1 MLSAMCADP
10 PGSDSPAPLTV
21 NYYLG
26 CPNILVYDCFL
37 NQFSILMLS
46 FMIASWSLCWL
57 NLVTIPPS
65 PFWSPKLWFCGLQS
79 PEKSIRSPISFIPHP
94 PSPPSRLMPDLMPPF
109 LALPSCSS
117 KRCCWKRSVP
127 NAETVRTP
135 IRDSSSG
142 WRWNVPWYHGEPHGM
157 SLRKLFRSIHM
168 CPAVFWSHLKRC
180 LGTDSLQS

>member
-79 PEKSIRSPISFIPHP
+79 PKKIYPKPHLVHP
-94 PSPPSRLMPDLMPPF
+94 PSPISSKSPNARPDA
-109 LALPSCSS
+109 ALPGSAQLLFKALLLEALSA
-117 KRCCWKRSVP
+117 KRRDRA
-127 NAETVRTP
+127 NAHQGLLQRMEVECAMIPWRT
-135 IRDSSSG
+135 
-142 WRWNVPWYHGEPHGM
+142 HGM

-168 CPAVFWSHLKRC
+168 CPAVFWSHMK
-180 LGTDSLQS
+180 